1 MQKKPLVS
9 IIINCLNGEKY
20 LDKAIKSVLVQNY
33 QNWEIVFFD
42 NNSID
47 KSYLILKKYKDRRIK
62 YYKSKKTYPLYKAR
76 NLAIK
81 KSKGELISFLD
92 VDDWWI
98 KSKLKKQVEV
108 FLADQTVDVLYSNVY
123 LFNDK
128 KKTKKIFIKKKL
140 SYGKI
145 TQKLI
150 DKFEM
155 PILSTLIK
163 KNIFN
168 QIKFDNR
175 YTIIGDLDF
184 FVRLSLIKNITAI
197 QEPLAYYRIHDS
209 NLTKKRIDLNI
220 KELESWV
227 SEKVKNKKF
236 KSNNFSEIYNL
247 IKLLRI
253 KKNIIEGNK
262 ITALK
267 LIFQKPFKIL
277 YLKYIFFSFAINK

>member
-277 YLKYIFFSFAINK
+277 YLKYIFLSFAINK

>member
-262 ITALK
+262 IKALK

-277 YLKYIFFSFAINK
+277 YLKYIFLSFAINK

>member
-267 LIFQKPFKIL
+267 LIFQFYIL
-277 YLKYIFFSFAINK
+277 NIFFCHLLLINEK